1 MTNLKTIVLKDDDT
15 KTGGISFAGET
26 LEDFLLSINAM
37 PKQPLNDAD
46 KWHIDKHLV
55 QNGIKPI
62 FNTTKND
69 AFIALYKR
77 LFDTVDTYCDEHDLC
92 LISHSLLSK
101 DNFLI
106 TKEIDYKN
114 AKFVDFDITAPSMTS
129 INSCTALKPLT
140 TNYDTIEDYLQE
152 QLKIIIKNIKDRAFD
167 FNADDSFRDTW
178 SDDYY
183 LTPSEFLRQLQEDE
197 EFLHEFA
204 KQKD

>member
-1 MTNLKTIVLKDDDT
+1 MTDLKTIILEDGST
-15 KTGGISFAGET
+15 PTGGTSFAGET

-37 PKQPLNDAD
+37 PKQPLDDAD
-46 KWHIDKHLV
+46 KWHIDRDLI
-55 QNGIKPI
+55 QNGIKPV
-62 FNTTKND
+62 FNTTKSD

-77 LFDTVDTYCDEHDLC
+77 LFNAIDTYCEEHDLTIIDQC
-92 LISHSLLSK
+92 LIKDRRLLTNK
-101 DNFLI
+101 Q
-106 TKEIDYKN
+106 DYKD
-114 AKFVDFDITAPSMTS
+114 AESIDFSIEAPSGSFLGCYTD
-129 INSCTALKPLT
+129 IKPLT
-140 TNYDTIEDYLQE
+140 TDYDTIEDYLQE
-152 QLKIIIKNIKDRAFD
+152 QLKAVINNIKDAAHD

>member
-1 MTNLKTIVLKDDDT
+1 MIDLKTIILKNDAT
-15 KTGGISFAGET
+15 PTSSTSFANET

-37 PKQPLNDAD
+37 PKKPLDDAD

-55 QNGIKPI
+55 QNGIKPV
-62 FNTTKND
+62 F
-69 AFIALYKR
+69 
-77 LFDTVDTYCDEHDLC
+77 YCEKHDLTVIDHGLIKDRC
-92 LISHSLLSK
+92 LITNKENYK
-101 DNFLI
+101 DAESI
-106 TKEIDYKN
+106 
-114 AKFVDFDITAPSMTS
+114 DFDIEAPSGS
-129 INSCTALKPLT
+129 FLGCYVDIKPLT
-140 TNYDTIEDYLQE
+140 TDYDTIEDYLQE
-152 QLKIIIKNIKDRAFD
+152 QLKAVINNIKDAAYD